1 MDNWAMEKHTDL
13 AIEVRESFPEDSV
26 EIDGVCL
33 EKHTLAGGELLVTR
47 VIIKDQ
53 HGAEQMGKPV
63 GDYFTLEFQSLE
75 AQETIQKE
83 IYKIL
88 DCLLPVK
95 DHLSVL
101 VTGLGNRFATPD
113 ALGPYVVEHI
123 QVNRHLETDPAV
135 MFSAVIPGVM
145 AQTGIES
152 GEILGG
158 IINTVKPDV
167 LLVVDALATSS
178 VRRLC
183 HTIQITDTGISPGAG
198 IGNHRFPVNQETM
211 GIPVIAI
218 GVPTV
223 VDANTI
229 VINTMEEFLQKEG
242 LAEQDI
248 DTFLRDISKQSI
260 QDLFVTPKDIEM
272 QIREIGKLIAGGIDQ
287 FQSGME

>member
-1 MDNWAMEKHTDL
+1 
-13 AIEVRESFPEDSV
+13 
-26 EIDGVCL
+26 
-33 EKHTLAGGELLVTR
+33 
-47 VIIKDQ
+47 
-53 HGAEQMGKPV
+53 
-63 GDYFTLEFQSLE
+63 
-75 AQETIQKE
+75 
-83 IYKIL
+83 
-88 DCLLPVK
+88 
-95 DHLSVL
+95 
-101 VTGLGNRFATPD
+101 
-113 ALGPYVVEHI
+113 
-123 QVNRHLETDPAV
+123 

>member
-1 MDNWAMEKHTDL
+1 MDNRAMEKHTDL

-33 EKHTLAGGELLVTR
+33 EKHTLAGEELLVTR

-123 QVNRHLETDPAV
+123 QVNRHLETDHAV

>member
-1 MDNWAMEKHTDL
+1 M
-13 AIEVRESFPEDSV
+13 
-26 EIDGVCL
+26 
-33 EKHTLAGGELLVTR
+33 
-47 VIIKDQ
+47 
-53 HGAEQMGKPV
+53 
-63 GDYFTLEFQSLE
+63 
-75 AQETIQKE
+75 
-83 IYKIL
+83 
-88 DCLLPVK
+88 
-95 DHLSVL
+95 
-101 VTGLGNRFATPD
+101 
-113 ALGPYVVEHI
+113 
-123 QVNRHLETDPAV
+123 AV
-135 MFSAVIPGVM
+135 
-145 AQTGIES
+145 S
-152 GEILGG
+152 G
-158 IINTVKPDV
+158 
-167 LLVVDALATSS
+167 

-272 QIREIGKLIAGGIDQ
+272 QIREIGKLLAGGIDQ

>member
-1 MDNWAMEKHTDL
+1 M
-13 AIEVRESFPEDSV
+13 
-26 EIDGVCL
+26 
-33 EKHTLAGGELLVTR
+33 
-47 VIIKDQ
+47 
-53 HGAEQMGKPV
+53 
-63 GDYFTLEFQSLE
+63 
-75 AQETIQKE
+75 
-83 IYKIL
+83 KI
-88 DCLLPVK
+88 C
-95 DHLSVL
+95 
-101 VTGLGNRFATPD
+101 G
-113 ALGPYVVEHI
+113 
-123 QVNRHLETDPAV
+123 
-135 MFSAVIPGVM
+135 MIPGVLG
-145 AQTGIES
+145 QTGMES
-152 GEILGG
+152 SEILKGV
-158 IINTVKPDV
+158 IENVHPDCM
-167 LLVVDALATSS
+167 LVIDSLATRSIK
-178 VRRLC
+178 RLC
-183 HTIQITDTGISPGAG
+183 TTIQLTDTGISPGAG

>member
-1 MDNWAMEKHTDL
+1 MDNRAMEKHTDL

-183 HTIQITDTGISPGAG
+183 HTIQITDTGIHPGSG
-198 IGNHRFPVNQETM
+198 VGNHRNGLTEENLQVK
-211 GIPVIAI
+211 VIGI

-223 VDANTI
+223 VDAATI
-229 VINTMEEFLQKEG
+229 VHDSMAHLLDTLEETEQKEFLDEMIAPN
-242 LAEQDI
+242 LY
-248 DTFLRDISKQSI
+248 SM
-260 QDLFVTPKDIEM
+260 FVTPKDVDETIKYLSFTISE
-272 QIREIGKLIAGGIDQ
+272 GLNIAFSQ
-287 FQSGME
+287 V

>member
-1 MDNWAMEKHTDL
+1 
-13 AIEVRESFPEDSV
+13 
-26 EIDGVCL
+26 
-33 EKHTLAGGELLVTR
+33 
-47 VIIKDQ
+47 
-53 HGAEQMGKPV
+53 
-63 GDYFTLEFQSLE
+63 
-75 AQETIQKE
+75 
-83 IYKIL
+83 
-88 DCLLPVK
+88 
-95 DHLSVL
+95 
-101 VTGLGNRFATPD
+101 
-113 ALGPYVVEHI
+113 
-123 QVNRHLETDPAV
+123 
-135 MFSAVIPGVM
+135 
-145 AQTGIES
+145 
-152 GEILGG
+152 
-158 IINTVKPDV
+158 V